1 MLLIPTR
8 MVPLWLTPD
17 IVLVTA
23 TIMATRLTITTDI
36 DRMAGITAIGPT
48 EIMVG
53 AVVMVEVLV
62 VEDTKDG
69 VDMVGTVEDIRD
81 GAVDMVGTV
90 EVLAVVDMVVTD
102 VDIFGEVFI

>member
-1 MLLIPTR
+1 MLIPTR
-8 MVPLWLTPD
+8 MVPLWLTPV
-17 IVLVTA
+17 IGLVTS

-53 AVVMVEVLV
+53 AVIMAEVLV
-62 VEDTKDG
+62 VEDIKDG

>member
-1 MLLIPTR
+1 

-69 VDMVGTVEDIRD
+69 VDMVGTVE
-81 GAVDMVGTV
+81 
-90 EVLAVVDMVVTD
+90 VLAVVDMVVTD

>member
-1 MLLIPTR
+1 

-17 IVLVTA
+17 IVLTA
-23 TIMATRLTITTDI
+23 TIMATHLTIITDI

-53 AVVMVEVLV
+53 AVIMVEVLV

-69 VDMVGTVEDIRD
+69 
-81 GAVDMVGTV
+81 VDMVGTV

-102 VDIFGEVFI
+102 VDIFAKVFV

>member
-1 MLLIPTR
+1 

-53 AVVMVEVLV
+53 AVIMAEVLV
-62 VEDTKDG
+62 VEDIKDG
-69 VDMVGTVEDIRD
+69 
-81 GAVDMVGTV
+81 VDMVGTV